1 MYKIGLSAIV
11 LLALNVATAKANA
24 LIDSIGVENNNGKKL
39 IIHQTAAKD
48 TYYAIGRRY
57 NVAPKD
63 IMAFNENK
71 YLQIGVIIKVPT
83 NIPFVTTSGNTQQ
96 PANTPAN
103 VTEHVVKPKDNLNM
117 LAEKYGTTVNE
128 LKALNNLKNINLS
141 IGQVLKIPVKN
152 GEAVQAQ
159 PTVIP
164 VSKTEPTKPVE
175 QVVTTQQTKEMATQT
190 LVEHIVQPKEFLGK
204 IAEKYRTT
212 VDEIRKL
219 NNLSGN
225 NLRIGQK
232 LKIPATKNVEG
243 DKVVTTVET
252 VQIGTEVKDAT
263 GTHTVKKGES
273 IFKVAQQYGITAYQI
288 RRLNNLSDNTLNTGQ
303 VLKIPTGI
311 TTEIPVVKEKTV
323 EVIVKDKDTIPGESF
338 LYTVGTGETIFNIAK
353 KFNLTA
359 YQIRT
364 ANKLNDNAITVGQK
378 LIIPRPPE
386 PKSVNDLSKQE
397 QEVNPDSTAFK
408 DPKLRGAP
416 SKYGL
421 NQIEEKGTA
430 VSITDADLDASK
442 MLVLHRTAPIG
453 TIIKLTNP
461 MTNRTALAKVVG
473 KFTENESTKD
483 VIIVMTKAVADSLGA
498 LDKRFFCNLTYGVH
512 ELE

>member
-1 MYKIGLSAIV
+1 MYKIGLTALL
-11 LLALNVATAKANA
+11 LLALNASNVKANNI

-39 IIHQTAAKD
+39 IVHQTAAKD
-48 TYYAIGRRY
+48 TYYSIGRRY
-57 NVAPKD
+57 NVPPKE
-63 IMAFNENK
+63 IMAYNDNK
-71 YLQIGVIIKVPT
+71 YLQIGVIVKVPT
-83 NIPFVTTSGNTQQ
+83 NIPFGNPMGGNPPQTTTNNTS
-96 PANTPAN
+96 
-103 VTEHVVKPKDNLNM
+103 EHIVVAKDNLNM

-128 LKALNNLKNINLS
+128 LKSINNLKSINLS

-152 GEAVQAQ
+152 GEQSSQANNN
-159 PTVIP
+159 IP
-164 VSKTEPTKPVE
+164 VKKETTVTPTE
-175 QVVTTQQTKEMATQT
+175 QVNTSSET
-190 LVEHIVQPKEFLGK
+190 LIEHEVQPKEFLGK
-204 IAEKYRTT
+204 IAEKYGTT
-212 VDEIRKL
+212 VEEIKKA

-232 LKIPATKNVEG
+232 LKIPATKNIDEN
-243 DKVVTTVET
+243 KVVTTAET
-252 VQIGTEVKDAT
+252 STTDSNKPITKDAV

-273 IFKVAQQYGITAYQI
+273 IFNIAKQYGITAYQI
-288 RRLNNLSDNTLNTGQ
+288 RKTNNLEDNNLSTGQ
-303 VLKIPTGI
+303 VLKIPSDI
-311 TTEIPVVKEKTV
+311 VTEIPPVKETTAPP
-323 EVIVKDKDTIPGESF
+323 IVKETPKEESF
-338 LYTVGTGETIFNIAK
+338 IYNVGSGETIFSIAK

-364 ANKLNDNAITVGQK
+364 ANKLNDNAVTVGQK
-378 LIIPRPPE
+378 LLIPKAPE
-386 PKSVNDLSKQE
+386 PKSVAELAKQD
-397 QEVNPDSTAFK
+397 QDSNPDSTSFK

-421 NQIEEKGTA
+421 SQIEEKGAA
-430 VSITDADLDASK
+430 VSISDPDLDASK

-498 LDKRFFCNLTYGVH
+498 LDKRFYCNLTYGVH